1 MPIAV
6 TDPTTGEV
14 LETFDPLTDEQI
26 EAALAQAASTFTTY
40 RRTDPA
46 QRAAWLSAAAD
57 LLDAENE
64 DAASTMVTEMGKTL
78 ASARA
83 EVTKCAAGLRWY
95 AEHGPAALEP
105 VAMPAR
111 AVGAVRAEIR
121 HQPMGAVLAVMPWN
135 FPLWQVIRFAAP
147 ALMAGNVG
155 LLKHA
160 SNTPRTALYLQD
172 VLERAGFPRGAFTTL
187 LISSGQVDAVL
198 RDPRVVA
205 VTLTGSE
212 PAGRAVAN
220 TAGDVLKPSVMELG
234 GSDPFIV
241 MPSADLARA
250 AKVGTTARCLNNGQS
265 CINAKRFFVHADVAE
280 EFTRLFVE
288 TMGSQKVGDPREE
301 STDLGPLATEQGRE
315 DVEGYVKDAVDK
327 GARVLLGGQAPQ
339 GRGWYYP
346 PTVLTDITPEMNLYA
361 EEVFGPVATLTV
373 VSDLGE
379 ALELAGA
386 HPYGL
391 GSNLFSDDPGEQE
404 QFLADVQS
412 GMAFVNGN
420 TTSFPELPFGGI
432 KRSGYGRELTETGMY
447 AFMNAKTVWVGA
459 DTGGAEDTTSS
470 RSGSAAE

>member
-6 TDPTTGEV
+6 TDPTTGDV
-14 LETFDPLTDEQI
+14 LETFDPLTDEQV
-26 EAALAQAASTFTTY
+26 EEALARAAQTYPAY

-64 DAASTMVTEMGKTL
+64 DVASTMVTEMGKTL
-78 ASARA
+78 VSARA
-83 EVTKCAAGLRWY
+83 EVTKCATGLRWY

-105 VAMPAR
+105 VAMPAD

-121 HQPMGAVLAVMPWN
+121 HQPLGAVLAVMPWN
-135 FPLWQVIRFAAP
+135 FPLWQAVRFAAP

-172 VLERAGFPRGAFTTL
+172 VLERAGFPEGAFTTL
-187 LISSGQVDAVL
+187 IIGSGQVEAVL
-198 RDPRVVA
+198 RDDRVVA
-205 VTLTGSE
+205 TTLTGSE
-212 PAGRAVAN
+212 PAGSAVAR
-220 TAGDVLKPSVMELG
+220 TAGEVLKPSVMELG
-234 GSDPFIV
+234 GADPFIV
-241 MPSADLARA
+241 MPSADLGRA

-288 TMGSQKVGDPREE
+288 AMGSQKVGDPRDE
-301 STDLGPLATEQGRE
+301 STDLGPLATEQGRQ
-315 DVEGYVKDAVDK
+315 DVEAYVRDAVDK
-327 GARVLLGGQAPQ
+327 GARVLLGGKTPD
-339 GRGWYYP
+339 GPGWYYP
-346 PTVLTDITPEMNLYA
+346 PTVLADITPDMDLYA
-361 EEVFGPVATLTV
+361 EEVFGPVAVLTV
-373 VSDLGE
+373 VQDLTE
-379 ALELAGA
+379 ALELANA

-391 GSNLFSDDPGEQE
+391 GSNLFSDDADEQE

-420 TTSFPELPFGGI
+420 TASYPDLPFGGI

-459 DTGGAEDTTSS
+459 DTGGVEDTTSG
-470 RSGSAAE
+470 RAGSAGE